1 MTSLNLGLELEQIIN
16 EVVNELAN
24 LNFVLKKDQSV
35 QVLVKNALLSHYS
48 SLLVV
53 GNSSSLNI

>member
-35 QVLVKNALLSHYS
+35 QVLVENALLSH
-48 SLLVV
+48 
-53 GNSSSLNI
+53 